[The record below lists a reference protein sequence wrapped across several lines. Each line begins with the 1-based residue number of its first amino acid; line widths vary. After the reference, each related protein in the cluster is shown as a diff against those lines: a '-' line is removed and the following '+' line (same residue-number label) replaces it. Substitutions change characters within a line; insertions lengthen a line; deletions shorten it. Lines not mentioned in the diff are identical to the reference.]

1 MDRRKFLKHSG
12 LLAATSTFS
21 FGIVNPV
28 FSQDIV
34 IDQEKLMAPG
44 KLPDRVM
51 GSEDAEIT
59 IIEYASMTCPHCKAF
74 HENTFPELKEKYID
88 TGKVKFVFRE
98 FPIDT
103 AAMAA
108 SMLARCAPESVY
120 FEVIDLLFENF
131 DDWTGKD
138 DKYNPLLDLARQ
150 IGLSQDKFDACL
162 SDQELS
168 NGIKEIKDR
177 AAEEFEVRSTPTL
190 FINGELRRGA
200 LSFDDIERI
209 LQSE

>member
-1 MDRRKFLKHSG
+1 MDRRFFLQQTKSLVAVG
-12 LLAATSTFS
+12 AISLGFS
-21 FGIVNPV
+21 NSV
-28 FSQDIV
+28 FSQNVV
-34 IDQEKLMAPG
+34 IDLDELLTPG
-44 KLPDRVM
+44 TLPDRVL

-59 IIEYASMTCPHCKAF
+59 IVEYASMTCPHCKAF

-88 TGKVKFVFRE
+88 TGKVKFIFRE

-108 SMLARCAPESVY
+108 SMLARCAPEKVY

-131 DDWTGKD
+131 EDWTEKE
-138 DKYNPLLDLARQ
+138 DKYTPLLDLARQ
-150 IGLSQDKFDACL
+150 VGLSQGDFDACL

-177 AAEEFEVRSTPTL
+177 AAQDFEVRSTPSL

-200 LSFDDIERI
+200 LSFADIERI

>member
-1 MDRRKFLKHSG
+1 MNRRFFLQQAK
-12 LLAATSTFS
+12 LLLVVGAISIGYLNT
-21 FGIVNPV
+21 V
-28 FSQDIV
+28 FSQDV
-34 IDQEKLMAPG
+34 VVDLDKLLTPG
-44 KLPDRVM
+44 KLPDQVL
-51 GSEDAEIT
+51 GSEDAETT
-59 IIEYASMTCPHCKAF
+59 IVEYASMTCPHCKSF

-88 TGKVKFVFRE
+88 TGKVKFIFRE

-108 SMLARCAPESVY
+108 SMLARCAPENVY

-131 DDWTGKD
+131 EDWTEKE
-138 DKYNPLLDLARQ
+138 DKYTPLLDLARQ
-150 IGLSQDKFDACL
+150 IGLSQDKFDTCL
-162 SDQELS
+162 SNQELS
-168 NGIKEIKDR
+168 DGIKEIKDR

>member
-1 MDRRKFLKHSG
+1 MDRRLFLKQTG
-12 LLAATSTFS
+12 LLATTSS
-21 FGIVNPV
+21 LGFGIVNPV
-28 FSQDIV
+28 FSQETV
-34 IDQEKLMAPG
+34 IDVGELMALG
-44 KLPDRVM
+44 KLPDRVL

-59 IIEYASMTCPHCKAF
+59 IVEYASMTCPHCKAF

-108 SMLARCAPESVY
+108 SMLARCAPESAF

-131 DDWTGKD
+131 DEWTGKD
-138 DKYNPLLDLARQ
+138 DKYTPLLDLARQ

-162 SDQELS
+162 SDQDLS
-168 NGIKEIKDR
+168 DGIKEIKDR

-200 LSFDDIERI
+200 LSFDDLERI